1 MIASKCNGICSM
13 RNNNSPSKNNKQIRR
28 QQRQEKIK
36 RQKYLRI
43 GVVLLGLAL
52 VAGYFLWPRPGAQA
66 VSSER
71 LNDDPALGSPNALV
85 TIIEYGDFGCPA
97 CQAWHNAGILDRVI
111 ETYGDQVQF
120 IWRDFPII
128 TAFSPEAAQAAQCA
142 YDQNRFWEYHDL
154 LFERGP
160 SFRDENL
167 KNYAV
172 ELGLD
177 STAFNQCLDSRQH
190 QATVDKDLQDAFDRR
205 FRGTPSFLVNDQP
218 LAGPP
223 TFEYLQSLIE
233 PILANGG

>member
-1 MIASKCNGICSM
+1 M
-13 RNNNSPSKNNKQIRR
+13 
-28 QQRQEKIK
+28 
-36 RQKYLRI
+36 
-43 GVVLLGLAL
+43 LGLAL

-120 IWRDFPII
+120 VWRDFPII

-142 YDQNRFWEYHDL
+142 YDQDKFWEYHDYL
-154 LFERGP
+154 YERAHSLRVG
-160 SFRDENL
+160 DL
-167 KNYAV
+167 KFYAG
-172 ELGLD
+172 ELGFD
-177 STAFNQCLDSRQH
+177 SIAFKQCLDSGQH
-190 QATVDKDLQDAFDRR
+190 RATVEKDLQDAFDRR
-205 FRGTPSFLVNDQP
+205 FRGTPSFLVNEQP

-233 PILANGG
+233 PILLNNN